1 MDIERGN
8 IEIVFQKIP
17 YMYVIKSWLEMVD
30 YCSYSKIEED
40 IYMRYSSDV
49 FPCATDDER
58 RNNYLFMCSQMK
70 FQTDLWKND
79 ISEDIGVFQ
88 LVFSVANKMLR
99 LDGNEIKCKFD
110 QLLRWREIS
119 LLMGQDFFTC
129 AYLAYDDWKKGYN
142 TQYFAWLPII
152 RSDNSRLHNILE
164 QGVAENHFH
173 LNGSTKIF
181 ELNWLCLMNHI
192 SSRNAE
198 FKKITRTMQMQ
209 RNDSFDKRGI
219 KEDFY
224 TECLRAAL
232 YRGYLFFLIKENSY
246 MFRTAEALIK
256 KVENGISLREITSDI
271 QNLIDMAGNLYG
283 TKINGAVLDYALE
296 NEMMKYN
303 DNVCRLLAGERKFL
317 YCCYRCVL
325 TGKFDRFQKNIFYAY
340 LIMRTDFRGE
350 LIQSN
355 KKIGFGNFSDYQ
367 DRKEFFIEGH
377 KPYEDELVRLALNES
392 LTKKNMLSLEARI
405 CPKNTSAKL
414 IKNLK
419 KYKRIV
425 KSEPVNDGYDKL
437 IYVLHFPKLF
447 DRPFKDGV
455 PRNNNVRK
463 MAARQ
468 ARSIVAMLD
477 KNGEINQHIKGIDA
491 CSSEIACR
499 PEVFGQIYR
508 YLTAKRVKVENAS
521 RFHNCED
528 VQNLQMTYHVG
539 EDFFDITDGLRAID
553 EVLLFCNYR
562 RGSRLGHALAL
573 GISPEKY
580 YAMKGYK
587 VVLSKQILLDD
598 IVWLYCRSGELGCSL
613 DEKLKTNL
621 IEKYT
626 LLYKEIY
633 ENNVGNGSCPSIHEY
648 YQSWKLRGD
657 NPQCYR
663 LEEKEFN
670 AALEKTELVYF
681 DRFRFNPRVD
691 NNLRRNKRYR
701 DLYYYYHFN
710 KKVREKGNEVTEFKV
725 TKEYIKLVRS
735 MQDKMIAEL
744 ACKGIGIETNPS
756 SNYLIGTIKKYEEH
770 PILRFNSRK
779 LKATNTGENLCVSI
793 NTDDQGVFDTL
804 LENEYALMTLALKKA
819 TDDDMNALYD
829 IEDIYE
835 WIDYV
840 RKMGIDQMFS

>member
-17 YMYVIKSWLEMVD
+17 YMYAIKSQNELVD
-30 YCSYSKIEED
+30 YCSYSKIAQD
-40 IYMRYSSDV
+40 IYMRYSAEV
-49 FPCATDDER
+49 FSCATDDER
-58 RNNYLFMCSQMK
+58 RNNYLFMCNQMK
-70 FQTDLWKND
+70 IQTDWWKND
-79 ISEDIGVFQ
+79 LNENIGVFQ
-88 LVFSVANKMLR
+88 LVFSLADKILR
-99 LDGNEIKCKFD
+99 LDGNEIRCKFD

-129 AYLAYDDWKKGYN
+129 AYLAFDDWKKGYN

-152 RSDNSRLHNILE
+152 RSDDSRLHNILE

-192 SSRNAE
+192 SGRNAE
-198 FKKITRTMQMQ
+198 FRKITRTMQMQ
-209 RNDSFDKRGI
+209 RNDSFDKRGV

-232 YRGYLFFLIKENSY
+232 YRVYLFLLMKENKY
-246 MFRTAEALIK
+246 MFEMAEVLVG
-256 KVENGISLREITSDI
+256 KVEKGISLREVTSDI
-271 QNLIDMAGNLYG
+271 QNLIAIAGNLYG
-283 TKINGAVLDYALE
+283 AKIDGKVLDYALE
-296 NEMMKYN
+296 NKMMKYN

-317 YCCYRCVL
+317 YCCYRHVL
-325 TGKFDRFQKNIFYAY
+325 TGQFNRRQKNIFYVY

-350 LIQSN
+350 LIQNN
-355 KKIGFGNFSDYQ
+355 KKIGFANFSDYQ
-367 DRKEFFIEGH
+367 DRKEYFIEGH

-405 CPKNTSAKL
+405 CPKNSSAKL
-414 IKNLK
+414 IKSLK
-419 KYKRIV
+419 NYERII
-425 KSEPVNDGYDKL
+425 KSEPINNGYDKL

-447 DRPFKDGV
+447 DGPFMDGA

-477 KNGEINQHIKGIDA
+477 KNREINQHIKGIDA

-499 PEVFGQIYR
+499 PEVFGQVYR
-508 YLTAKRVKVENAS
+508 YLTSKRVNIENDS
-521 RFHNCED
+521 YFHNCTN

-553 EVLLFCNYR
+553 EVLLFCNFR
-562 RGSRLGHALAL
+562 RGNRLGHALAL

-598 IVWLYCRSGELGCSL
+598 IAWIYCKSGELGYSL
-613 DEKLKTNL
+613 EEKLKAKL
-621 IEKYT
+621 IEEYT
-626 LLYKEIY
+626 SLYKEIY
-633 ENNVGNGSCPSIHEY
+633 ENNIRNGPCPSIHEY

-657 NPQCYR
+657 NPQSYR

-670 AALEKTELVYF
+670 EALKKTELVYF

-691 NNLRRNKRYR
+691 NKLRRNKRYR

-710 KKVREKGNEVTEFKV
+710 KKVREKGNEITEFKV
-725 TKEYIKLVRS
+725 TDEYIKLVRGI
-735 MQDKMIAEL
+735 QDKMIIEL
-744 ACKGIGIETNPS
+744 ARQGIGIETNPS
-756 SNYLIGTIKKYEEH
+756 SNYLIGTIRKYEEH
-770 PILRFNSRK
+770 PIIRFNSRN
-779 LKATNTGENLCVSI
+779 LKETNIGENICVSI

-819 TDDDMNALYD
+819 TDEDMNTLYD

-840 RKMGIDQMFS
+840 RKMGINQVFS

>member
-1 MDIERGN
+1 MNFQHKGTFESKRVNNIYEYGVYGKTVKHRLYAGDKKERYFHLYHSISKESAERAGIENRLNQMTLYLKKYQNKVKEFGPGFEKYFNLQYTYTTPIIFDNYRLNSQVQICLENYLIGICSLESLYKKINIDILGVSKEEYKTIIDRIEQLN
-8 IEIVFQKIP
+8 IEIVQTFRTIFSNIDFIMRFQ
-17 YMYVIKSWLEMVD
+17 E
-30 YCSYSKIEED
+30 YCADKKRKQSKESGEK
-40 IYMRYSSDV
+40 R
-49 FPCATDDER
+49 
-58 RNNYLFMCSQMK
+58 
-70 FQTDLWKND
+70 
-79 ISEDIGVFQ
+79 
-88 LVFSVANKMLR
+88 
-99 LDGNEIKCKFD
+99 
-110 QLLRWREIS
+110 
-119 LLMGQDFFTC
+119 
-129 AYLAYDDWKKGYN
+129 
-142 TQYFAWLPII
+142 
-152 RSDNSRLHNILE
+152 
-164 QGVAENHFH
+164 
-173 LNGSTKIF
+173 
-181 ELNWLCLMNHI
+181 
-192 SSRNAE
+192 E
-198 FKKITRTMQMQ
+198 FKRTKAVVDQFF
-209 RNDSFDKRGI
+209 RNVEHFCKD
-219 KEDFY
+219 Y
-224 TECLRAAL
+224 
-232 YRGYLFFLIKENSY
+232 
-246 MFRTAEALIK
+246 IK
-256 KVENGISLREITSDI
+256 KDFKAQLNC
-271 QNLIDMAGNLYG
+271 LILQDS
-283 TKINGAVLDYALE
+283 K
-296 NEMMKYN
+296 
-303 DNVCRLLAGERKFL
+303 
-317 YCCYRCVL
+317 
-325 TGKFDRFQKNIFYAY
+325 GKQ
-340 LIMRTDFRGE
+340 
-350 LIQSN
+350 
-355 KKIGFGNFSDYQ
+355 
-367 DRKEFFIEGH
+367 
-377 KPYEDELVRLALNES
+377 DELVRLALNES

-539 EDFFDITDGLRAID
+539 EDFFDIIDGLRAID

-587 VVLSKQILLDD
+587 VALSKQILLDD

-670 AALEKTELVYF
+670 AALETTELVYF

-725 TKEYIKLVRS
+725 TKEYIKLVRI

-835 WIDYV
+835 WSDYV
-840 RKMGIDQMFS
+840 RRMGIDQVFS

>member
-246 MFRTAEALIK
+246 MFGTAEALIK

-539 EDFFDITDGLRAID
+539 EDFFDIIDGLRAID

-587 VVLSKQILLDD
+587 VALSKQILLDD

-670 AALEKTELVYF
+670 AALETTELVYF
-681 DRFRFNPRVD
+681 DRFQ
-691 NNLRRNKRYR
+691 
-701 DLYYYYHFN
+701 
-710 KKVREKGNEVTEFKV
+710 KK
-725 TKEYIKLVRS
+725 
-735 MQDKMIAEL
+735 
-744 ACKGIGIETNPS
+744 
-756 SNYLIGTIKKYEEH
+756 
-770 PILRFNSRK
+770 
-779 LKATNTGENLCVSI
+779 
-793 NTDDQGVFDTL
+793 
-804 LENEYALMTLALKKA
+804 
-819 TDDDMNALYD
+819 
-829 IEDIYE
+829 
-835 WIDYV
+835 
-840 RKMGIDQMFS
+840 

>member
-246 MFRTAEALIK
+246 MFGTAEALIK

-437 IYVLHFPKLF
+437 IYVLH
-447 DRPFKDGV
+447 
-455 PRNNNVRK
+455 
-463 MAARQ
+463 
-468 ARSIVAMLD
+468 
-477 KNGEINQHIKGIDA
+477 
-491 CSSEIACR
+491 
-499 PEVFGQIYR
+499 
-508 YLTAKRVKVENAS
+508 
-521 RFHNCED
+521 
-528 VQNLQMTYHVG
+528 
-539 EDFFDITDGLRAID
+539 
-553 EVLLFCNYR
+553 
-562 RGSRLGHALAL
+562 
-573 GISPEKY
+573 
-580 YAMKGYK
+580 
-587 VVLSKQILLDD
+587 
-598 IVWLYCRSGELGCSL
+598 
-613 DEKLKTNL
+613 
-621 IEKYT
+621 
-626 LLYKEIY
+626 
-633 ENNVGNGSCPSIHEY
+633 
-648 YQSWKLRGD
+648 
-657 NPQCYR
+657 
-663 LEEKEFN
+663 
-670 AALEKTELVYF
+670 
-681 DRFRFNPRVD
+681 
-691 NNLRRNKRYR
+691 
-701 DLYYYYHFN
+701 LYYYYHFN

-725 TKEYIKLVRS
+725 TKEYIKLVRI

-835 WIDYV
+835 WSDYV
-840 RKMGIDQMFS
+840 RRMGIDQVFS

>member
-17 YMYVIKSWLEMVD
+17 YMYVIKSQKELVD
-30 YCSYSKIEED
+30 YCSYSKIAQD
-40 IYMRYSSDV
+40 IYMQYSSDV
-49 FPCATDDER
+49 FSNATDDEC
-58 RNNYLFMCSQMK
+58 RNNYLFMCNQMK
-70 FQTDLWKND
+70 IQIDWWKND
-79 ISEDIGVFQ
+79 LSENVGVFQ
-88 LVFSVANKMLR
+88 LIFSLADKMLR
-99 LDGNEIKCKFD
+99 MDGNEIKCRFD

-129 AYLAYDDWKKGYN
+129 AYLAFDDWKKGYN
-142 TQYFAWLPII
+142 TQCFTWLPII

-192 SSRNAE
+192 SGRNAE
-198 FKKITRTMQMQ
+198 FKKITRTMQTQ
-209 RNDSFDKRGI
+209 RNDNFDKRGM

-224 TECLRAAL
+224 KECLRAAL
-232 YRGYLFFLIKENSY
+232 YRVYLFFLIKENKY
-246 MFRTAEALIK
+246 MLGIATELMK
-256 KVENGISLREITSDI
+256 KVEKGISLQEITGDI
-271 QNLIDMAGNLYG
+271 QNLIVMAGNLYG
-283 TKINGAVLDYALE
+283 AKINGCFLDYALE
-296 NEMMKYN
+296 TEMLKYN
-303 DNVCRLLAGERKFL
+303 NNACRLLAGERKFL
-317 YCCYRCVL
+317 YECYRRVL
-325 TGKFDRFQKNIFYAY
+325 TGQFDRYQKNIFYVY
-340 LIMRTDFRGE
+340 LIIRTDFRGE

-355 KKIGFGNFSDYQ
+355 KKIGFANFSDYQ
-367 DRKEFFIEGH
+367 NRKEYFIEGH
-377 KPYEDELVRLALNES
+377 KTYEDELVRLALNEP
-392 LTKKNMLSLEARI
+392 LTKRNMLSLEARI
-405 CPKNTSAKL
+405 CPKNTSAML

-419 KYKRIV
+419 NYENIV
-425 KSEPVNDGYDKL
+425 KSESVNNEYNKL
-437 IYVLHFPKLF
+437 IYVLHFPKIF
-447 DRPFKDGV
+447 DKPFMDGV

-499 PEVFGQIYR
+499 PEVFGQVYR
-508 YLTAKRVKVENAS
+508 YLTAKRINMAS
-521 RFHNCED
+521 DFRFHNCVA
-528 VQNLQMTYHVG
+528 VQNLKMTYHVG
-539 EDFFDITDGLRAID
+539 EDFFDIPDGLRAID
-553 EVLLFCNYR
+553 EALLFCNFS

-573 GISPEKY
+573 GIDPEKY

-587 VVLSKQILLDD
+587 VILSKQILLDD
-598 IVWLYCRSGELGCSL
+598 IAWLYCKSGELGCL
-613 DEKLKTNL
+613 LEEKLKAKL

-626 LLYKEIY
+626 WLYKEIY

-657 NPQCYR
+657 NPQSYR
-663 LEEKEFN
+663 LGEQEFKD
-670 AALEKTELVYF
+670 ALERTELVYF
-681 DRFRFNPRVD
+681 DRFRFNPLVK
-691 NNLRRNKRYR
+691 NEVRRNERYR
-701 DLYYYYHFN
+701 NLYYYYHFN
-710 KKVREKGNEVTEFKV
+710 KKVRKKGDEIIEFKI
-725 TKEYIKLVRS
+725 TKEYIRLVHTI
-735 MQDKMIAEL
+735 QDKMISDL
-744 ACKGIGIETNPS
+744 ARRGIGIETNPS

-779 LKATNTGENLCVSI
+779 LRETDAGDNICVSI

-804 LENEYALMTLALKKA
+804 LENEYALMALALKKA
-819 TDDDMNALYD
+819 TDDNMNSMYD

-840 RKMGIDQMFS
+840 RKMGINQVFP

>member
-17 YMYVIKSWLEMVD
+17 YMYVIKSQQEMVD
-30 YCSYSKIEED
+30 YCSYSKMEKD

-49 FPCATDDER
+49 FSYATDDER
-58 RNNYLFMCSQMK
+58 SNNYSFMCSQMK
-70 FQTDLWKND
+70 LQTNLWKND
-79 ISEDIGVFQ
+79 VSEDIGVFQ
-88 LVFSVANKMLR
+88 LVFSVADKMLR

-110 QLLRWREIS
+110 QLLRWREIT

-152 RSDNSRLHNILE
+152 RSDNSRLHNILD

-181 ELNWLCLMNHI
+181 ELNWLCLMNYI
-192 SSRNAE
+192 SGRNAE
-198 FKKITRTMQMQ
+198 FKKITRTMQIQ
-209 RNDSFDKRGI
+209 RNDSFDKRGG

-232 YRGYLFFLIKENSY
+232 YRVYLFFLIKENSH
-246 MFRTAEALIK
+246 MFEIAEALIR
-256 KVENGISLREITSDI
+256 KVEKGISLREITSDI
-271 QNLIDMAGNLYG
+271 QNLIAMAGNLYG
-283 TKINGAVLDYALE
+283 AKINGVVLDYALE

-317 YCCYRCVL
+317 YCCYRSVL

-367 DRKEFFIEGH
+367 DRKEFFIDGH

-392 LTKKNMLSLEARI
+392 LTKKNMISLEARI

-419 KYKRIV
+419 KYECIV
-425 KSEPVNDGYDKL
+425 KSESVNDGYDKL
-437 IYVLHFPKLF
+437 IYVLHFPKMF
-447 DRPFKDGV
+447 DDSFKDGV

-491 CSSEIACR
+491 CASEIACR
-499 PEVFGQIYR
+499 PEAFGQVYR

-521 RFHNCED
+521 RFYNCED

-573 GISPEKY
+573 GIFPEKY

-626 LLYKEIY
+626 SLYKEIY
-633 ENNVGNGSCPSIHEY
+633 ENNVGNGPCPSIHEY

-670 AALEKTELVYF
+670 AALEKMELIYF

-691 NNLRRNKRYR
+691 NDLRRNKRYR

-710 KKVREKGNEVTEFKV
+710 KKVREKGNEITEFKV
-725 TKEYIKLVRS
+725 TKEYIKLVRT

-779 LKATNTGENLCVSI
+779 LKDTNTGENLCVSI

-840 RKMGIDQMFS
+840 RKMGINQVFS